1 MRALY
6 FALAAMIHRFKYLKY
21 ALVLVFIGAKM
32 LLIDV
37 VKIPIGYALL
47 VTASL
52 IAGSIFLSLRNS
64 SMSELALPSKDER

>member
-1 MRALY
+1 
-6 FALAAMIHRFKYLKY
+6 
-21 ALVLVFIGAKM
+21 M

-52 IAGSIFLSLRNS
+52 FAGSIFLSLRNS

>member
-1 MRALY
+1 
-6 FALAAMIHRFKYLKY
+6 
-21 ALVLVFIGAKM
+21 M

-64 SMSELALPSKDER
+64 STTELALPAKDKR